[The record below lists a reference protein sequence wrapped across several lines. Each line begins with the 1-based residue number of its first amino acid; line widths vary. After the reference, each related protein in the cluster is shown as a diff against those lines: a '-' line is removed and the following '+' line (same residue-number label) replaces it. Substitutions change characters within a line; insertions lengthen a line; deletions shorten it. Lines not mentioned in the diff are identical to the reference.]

1 MNNYIGLKGFSSTL
15 SPLPEHLQMRVMEE
29 HGIANMMKQPACN
42 RATDAIYAITSP
54 VNGWRSGQSAE
65 IWNQRLNLILM
76 VLDCHQKDIKPVNK
90 LFEYLLLICLF
101 IILILEILVTD
112 RYIWVLVCLMVFIF
126 LSFIILLQLVIYES
140 YLAFG
145 FFNSE
150 DNNSHTVFPKCKW

>member
-76 VLDCHQKDIKPVNK
+76 VLDCHQYDKFKPVNK
-90 LFEYLLLICLF
+90 TSWILALDMFVYHFDHWDFGQIYLSPCVFFGIHTLI
-101 IILILEILVTD
+101 IYNPSSMGHIWILPCF
-112 RYIWVLVCLMVFIF
+112 W
-126 LSFIILLQLVIYES
+126 
-140 YLAFG
+140 
-145 FFNSE
+145 FFQ
-150 DNNSHTVFPKCKW
+150 

>member
-1 MNNYIGLKGFSSTL
+1 MLLHFKKLNCDKICFPKFIGYLKKDLLSTIKDSNDLFILTGFSVNNYIGLKGFSSTL

-112 RYIWVLVCLMVFIF
+112 RCI
-126 LSFIILLQLVIYES
+126 
-140 YLAFG
+140 
-145 FFNSE
+145 
-150 DNNSHTVFPKCKW
+150 